1 MEISAAKG
9 HINSKLL
16 ASNSDGSESTGV
28 TKHREMMVKGN
39 FSIDWL
45 ARSSREGY
53 TKEKAEEHSPGLPLS
68 PSFCPLNSTQ
78 PRTDISQER
87 RTEPRDPP
95 SEQKGQALPWMGEC
109 GQEPALKDSAG
120 AELSGREDCWASE
133 SESGR
138 SDCTVREEEDEEE
151 EGEQAD
157 RNPEADGDG
166 PRRVRTAFTAQQL
179 HKLEKKF
186 KRHTYLG
193 AAERSRLAA
202 LLHLSETQVK
212 TWFQNRR
219 MKLKRQL
226 QDLYSVSFA
235 GPALLTS
242 PARMR
247 EPLLP
252 PSSFP
257 GYYLQAARGSH
268 PFPQAAYQ
276 QPVAGHCP
284 NVEES
289 LSQYQ
294 AFLYPLLLNP
304 SPGGLYIC
312 S

>member
-1 MEISAAKG
+1 
-9 HINSKLL
+9 
-16 ASNSDGSESTGV
+16 
-28 TKHREMMVKGN
+28 MVKGN

-45 ARSSREGY
+45 ARSSREGC
-53 TKEKAEEHSPGLPLS
+53 TKEKAEEHSLCLPLS
-68 PSFCPLNSTQ
+68 PSVYPRNSTQ
-78 PRTDISQER
+78 PKTDIAQQRLTKSG
-87 RTEPRDPP
+87 DPTCEI
-95 SEQKGQALPWMGEC
+95 SRQALPWMGDCEP
-109 GQEPALKDSAG
+109 EPALKDSAG
-120 AELSGREDCWASE
+120 AELSSREDCWASE

-138 SDCTVREEEDEEE
+138 SDCTGREEEEEE
-151 EGEQAD
+151 EAD
-157 RNPEADGDG
+157 RSPEADSDG
-166 PRRVRTAFTAQQL
+166 PRRVRTAFTAQQI

-235 GPALLTS
+235 GPALLTT

-247 EPLLP
+247 EPPLP
-252 PSSFP
+252 LSSFP
-257 GYYLQAARGSH
+257 GYYLQATSGPHRL
-268 PFPQAAYQ
+268 PQAAYQ
-276 QPVAGHCP
+276 QPIAGHCP
-284 NVEES
+284 SVEQS
-289 LSQYQ
+289 LSPYQ